1 MSAPVQNLENHFVH
15 KMDSKNRV
23 SVPTEFRLVEEGT
36 PIRIMRS
43 TEHGEPVIK
52 VFTEDHYQAK
62 FAEIDQAANLNS
74 AQKKQIISA
83 LRMFSKQVTINPQ
96 GKLTLPKD
104 WCDKVGLRAE
114 EQAVLGGC
122 GEYFIICS
130 QDAMSRMEENLRVLD
145 DGGLGVL

>member
-1 MSAPVQNLENHFVH
+1 MSASVQNLENHFVH

-23 SVPTEFRLVEEGT
+23 SVPGEFRLAEEGT

-43 TEHGEPVIK
+43 SEHGEPAIK
-52 VFTEDHYQAK
+52 VFTEEHYQAK
-62 FAEIDQAANLNS
+62 FAEIEQAENLLP
-74 AQKKQIISA
+74 AKKKQLVSA
-83 LRMFSKQVTINPQ
+83 LRMFSKQVTISPQ

-114 EQAVLGGC
+114 QPAVLGGC
-122 GEYFIICS
+122 GDYFIICS
-130 QDAMSRMEENLRVLD
+130 QDAMERMEESLRDLD